1 MTAQALTELNR
12 PETAPETG
20 GAYVLRQYLRVSEQ
34 LAGFVES
41 EVLPGTG
48 IAPESFWQGLAAI
61 AASFAPRNRA
71 LLERRAD
78 LQRRI
83 DDWHR
88 ANPQARSGA
97 PEAFLREIG

>member
-12 PETAPETG
+12 PETAAETG

-61 AASFAPRNRA
+61 AATVAPRNRA
-71 LLERRAD
+71 LLERRQD
-78 LQRRI
+78 LQRL
-83 DDWHR
+83 
-88 ANPQARSGA
+88 RSSSTTRNRTRRRSSRRH
-97 PEAFLREIG
+97 LNC